1 MPKLDYVGCRVVD
14 IGCGCGGVTDRI
26 RENAI
31 KGEQTL
37 VLVDSPEMLE
47 LQPDA
52 RGIIK
57 IPGRFPD
64 NAKAVSRISDQGY
77 DAVICY
83 SVLHYVFVDIDPV
96 VFIDNIVK
104 LLAPGGSALIGDIP
118 NVSKRTRFLSSAN
131 GIAFHKKF
139 TNSDTL
145 PILPAPSKK
154 QIDDRALAN
163 LVSVAQGAGCD
174 AYVLPQPSTLP
185 MANRRDDLLILKP

>member
-1 MPKLDYVGCRVVD
+1 MPTDKTFLATSSLIDFAKVSLDYESFRSLARNRNLGPEEKIAFPPHYRVGYEDAIFADIKTKVPKLDDVGCRVVD

-104 LLAPGGSALIGDIP
+104 LLAPGRQCAHWRHSERLQ
-118 NVSKRTRFLSSAN
+118 AN
-131 GIAFHKKF
+131 AI
-139 TNSDTL
+139 SL
-145 PILPAPSKK
+145 
-154 QIDDRALAN
+154 
-163 LVSVAQGAGCD
+163 
-174 AYVLPQPSTLP
+174 
-185 MANRRDDLLILKP
+185 